1 MRHLSDSQLA
11 ALSLELAPART
22 QRHLQACADCRS
34 RLAAFEQVL
43 ALTAAAPVAEP
54 PAGFSDTVWQRL
66 QAHLDAPPVRPR
78 PRPLARARVWALAAS
93 LALVAGLAWRLH
105 PRSAPSRPILVAPSA
120 SAPSPVLLQAV
131 TEHLD
136 RTQVLLVELAH
147 AAPGGARGAPAAVN
161 VAPEQRRARAL
172 LASNRLYQQNA
183 SRSGNAA
190 MAHLL
195 GALEPVL
202 LEIAHSPDQVS
213 PAGWRQLQAR
223 IATSGILFQVRVV
236 DQSLQSQLHPQESN
250 GTL

>member
-1 MRHLSDSQLA
+1 MKHLSDAQLA
-11 ALSLELAPART
+11 ALALELAPPRAH
-22 QRHLQACADCRS
+22 RHLQACADCRR
-34 RLAAFEQVL
+34 RLAAYEQVL
-43 ALTAAAPVAEP
+43 ALTAAAPAPEP
-54 PAGFSDTVWQRL
+54 PADFGQRVWQRL
-66 QAHLDAPPVRPR
+66 QSQLDVPAPA
-78 PRPLARARVWALAAS
+78 ARRFPHRVRVWALAAS

-105 PRSAPSRPILVAPSA
+105 LRPAPALPTPVAPSA

-131 TEHLD
+131 SQHLD

-147 AAPGGARGAPAAVN
+147 AAPVRGRHAASAVD
-161 VAPEQRRARAL
+161 VGPEQRWARAL

-202 LEIAHSPDQVS
+202 LEIAHSPGQVS
-213 PAGWRQLQAR
+213 PARWRQLQAR

-236 DQSLQSQLHPQESN
+236 DQSLQSQLHTQESN